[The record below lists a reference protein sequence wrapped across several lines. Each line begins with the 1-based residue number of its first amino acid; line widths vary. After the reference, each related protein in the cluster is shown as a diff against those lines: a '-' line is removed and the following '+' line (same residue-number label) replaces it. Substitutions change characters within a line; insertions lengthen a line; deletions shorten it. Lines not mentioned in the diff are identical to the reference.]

1 MRHLQRAARIA
12 ALAIVSLGV
21 TPLAASSAPAKPPAL
36 DVARRALVK
45 AIAAH
50 DWNAV
55 AALTNFPLAVEVY
68 GVPPKLTKAQYLKDH
83 RKFYVFFGDGDK
95 DLLKCVGTGQLAFQV
110 DQTQF
115 GGRAWY
121 ADCNGNEFY
130 FDQRGGKWLFTAYQ
144 NINE

>member
-1 MRHLQRAARIA
+1 MPF
-12 ALAIVSLGV
+12 V
-21 TPLAASSAPAKPPAL
+21 ASAAPAKPPAL
-36 DVARRALVK
+36 DVARHALVK

-50 DWNAV
+50 DWTGV
-55 AALTNFPLAVEVY
+55 ANLTGFPLAVEVY
-68 GVPPKLTKAQYLKDH
+68 GTPPHLTKAQYLKDH
-83 RKFYVFFGDGDK
+83 KKLTVFFGDGDK
-95 DLLKCVGTGQLAFQV
+95 GVLDCVGTGQLAFQV

-130 FDQRGGKWLFTAYQ
+130 FAQRGGKWLFMAYQ